1 MNALLNPFASN
12 PDAVMN
18 HAYGRWLDE
27 HLEIESQGKT
37 LPLAAEVHQ
46 ALRAVL
52 HDPDFP
58 CVGAKSV
65 VNQASYRFGLY
76 QRLASPE
83 STAGLAYDLF
93 EFVQERPKIE
103 GEFTSYIACFLEPK
117 VRTPKEFERLLWR
130 QLRDL
135 HELDKEHFGWNEDV
149 SADVDDPHFSFSFAN
164 NAFFVVGLSPASSR
178 WARQFPWPT
187 LVFNDHNQFELL
199 REEQRFDRLR
209 DVIRERDS
217 KLHGVANPMLG
228 DHGEYSEARQ
238 YSGRQVGADWR
249 CPVHFDVEE
258 KREEK
263 RKE

>member
-1 MNALLNPFASN
+1 MNGALNPFASN
-12 PDAVMN
+12 PAALAN
-18 HAYGRWLDE
+18 RSYGRLVDDR
-27 HLEIESQGKT
+27 LVTESEGKAPA
-37 LPLAAEVHQ
+37 LVSEVHQ

-76 QRLASPE
+76 QRLADPE

-93 EFVQERPKIE
+93 EFVQERPQIE

-117 VRTPKEFERLLWR
+117 VRTPKRFEQLLWR
-130 QLRDL
+130 QLRAL
-135 HELDKEHFGWNEDV
+135 HEADMAHFRWNDAV
-149 SADVDDPHFSFSFAN
+149 SADTDDPAFSFSLAN
-164 NAFFVVGLSPASSR
+164 NAFFVVGLSPASTR

-187 LVFNDHNQFELL
+187 LVFNDHDQFELL
-199 REEQRFDRLR
+199 REQERFDRLR

-228 DHGEYSEARQ
+228 DYGSHSEARQ
-238 YSGRQVGADWR
+238 YSGRQVGSDWR

-258 KREEK
+258 DAKP
-263 RKE
+263 

>member
-1 MNALLNPFASN
+1 MNGALNPFASN
-12 PDAVMN
+12 PAALAN
-18 HAYGRWLDE
+18 HSYGRLVDDR
-27 HLEIESQGKT
+27 LVTESEGKAPA
-37 LPLAAEVHQ
+37 LVSEVHQ

-76 QRLASPE
+76 QRLADPA

-93 EFVQERPKIE
+93 EFIQERPQIE

-117 VRTPKEFERLLWR
+117 VRTPKRFEQLLWR
-130 QLRDL
+130 QLRAL
-135 HELDKEHFGWNEDV
+135 HEADMAHFRWNDAV
-149 SADVDDPHFSFSFAN
+149 SADTDDPAFSFSFAN
-164 NAFFVVGLSPASSR
+164 NAFFVVGLSPASTR

-187 LVFNDHNQFELL
+187 LVFNDHDQFELL
-199 REEQRFDRLR
+199 REQERYDRLR

-228 DHGEYSEARQ
+228 DHGSHSEARQ
-238 YSGRQVGADWR
+238 YSGRQVGSDWR

-258 KREEK
+258 VAKP
-263 RKE
+263 